1 MYEQGGGGGAGM
13 QLYEHARQYGTASC
27 TAVAHDDFYE
37 QLWGG
42 FSDGRITSH
51 LHPEL
56 AKLVSFKAHKDAV
69 VAVLPSEM

>member
-1 MYEQGGGGGAGM
+1 M
-13 QLYEHARQYGTASC
+13 QLYEHARQYGSASC

-56 AKLVSFKAHKDAV
+56 AKLVSMPIARVTSATRW
-69 VAVLPSEM
+69 S